1 MENTDNLYP
10 KTTGPWS
17 EMTDNERN
25 AWIAINLFNWQWE
38 CWDSLFPGDFQRC
51 IIPPKDSNYQPTNYP
66 RLYAKP
72 CGEDVKVFSDWHR
85 NAWPINGKG
94 PRGVPDWINELNL
107 IHEAEA
113 AVLKLVSWPDYVAAL
128 SEVAGGITT
137 AIRATAA
144 QRAEACWR
152 VMQPKETSA
161 KAESVPSRVW
171 RRDRERFSEL
181 YPFGIDGHCPEIE

>member
-1 MENTDNLYP
+1 MENTDNP
-10 KTTGPWS
+10 ETAKSWS
-17 EMTDNERN
+17 EMTNLERN
-25 AWIAINLFNWQWE
+25 VWIATYLMYYVAIPHR
-38 CWDSLFPGDFQRC
+38 FPQFVND
-51 IIPPKDSNYQPTNYP
+51 
-66 RLYAKP
+66 
-72 CGEDVKVFSDWHR
+72 
-85 NAWPINGKG
+85 
-94 PRGVPDWINELNL
+94 LNL

-152 VMQPKETSA
+152 VMRPKE